1 MTSVAGVVKVYWK
14 GWGEY
19 TLELRK
25 HMSNS
30 KEAVNEAVDRYNKGI
45 FLLFIYLRARN
56 QLTKISDDI
65 NEGILGIRAIVPGI
79 GQHEKNKAFFLLFE
93 VLYITFVKL
102 LMTFI
107 HKLNIFNK
115 NI

>member
-1 MTSVAGVVKVYWK
+1 MPVTETLGEIYIQDCNPDGTYPESECPEQPGPFENGEFEVDRVSMTSVAGVVKVYWK

-56 QLTKISDDI
+56 
-65 NEGILGIRAIVPGI
+65 
-79 GQHEKNKAFFLLFE
+79 
-93 VLYITFVKL
+93 
-102 LMTFI
+102 
-107 HKLNIFNK
+107 
-115 NI
+115 

>member
-1 MTSVAGVVKVYWK
+1 MPVTQTLGEVYIQESYQDGTYPESECPEQPGPFENGEFEVDRVSMTSVAGVVKVYWK

-56 QLTKISDDI
+56 
-65 NEGILGIRAIVPGI
+65 
-79 GQHEKNKAFFLLFE
+79 
-93 VLYITFVKL
+93 
-102 LMTFI
+102 
-107 HKLNIFNK
+107 
-115 NI
+115 